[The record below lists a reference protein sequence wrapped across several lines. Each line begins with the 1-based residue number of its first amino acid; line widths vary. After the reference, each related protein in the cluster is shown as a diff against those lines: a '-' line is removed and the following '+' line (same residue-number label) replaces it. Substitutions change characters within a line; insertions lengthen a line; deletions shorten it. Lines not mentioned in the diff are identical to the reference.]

1 MQRLLRNLAATVAV
15 ALGALFATPSLLLAH
30 TKLVRSAPAANARL
44 TSSPSTIEL
53 WFSEPPAL
61 RMTSIDLLDSAG
73 TRLPLGAVTGSG
85 VRLTVT
91 LTRVL
96 APGRYT
102 VVWKTAAD
110 DGHVS
115 DGRFFFVVDSQAAA
129 AAPPPSAPTPTAPTP
144 ASKPDVPNTVVETT
158 PVATLPNAI
167 RWAEFVA
174 LFTVLGAVVF
184 RLVILQRAGWNHGA
198 EAEAADRGR
207 RFGQYAVM
215 LFLVTT
221 LLRLSAESD
230 LVPFGDGRMAKMML
244 VIRDTHW
251 GIGWAIGGVGVVIA
265 AVGLSIAFRGLTG
278 WGIAA
283 VGAIAMSVGET
294 LTSHAAS
301 ATRYQPLAVATDFV
315 HVAAA
320 GAWLGALALVLFAGL
335 PSLAS
340 TGEPR
345 AAGSRLV
352 RSFHQS
358 AMESVALVLL
368 SAIVSAWL
376 RVGSWGDFAG
386 TLYGRV
392 LFRKIVFAVIVL
404 AIGAYHW
411 RKAVVPDWD
420 EHTARRFRR
429 SAILEL
435 LVAAVVLGFTAVLV
449 ASALPDDA
457 HQIAG
462 QRAPVV
468 TEFK

>member
-1 MQRLLRNLAATVAV
+1 MCVQRLLRNLAATVAV
-15 ALGALFATPSLLLAH
+15 ALGALLATPTLLLAH
-30 TKLVRSAPAANARL
+30 TKLVRSAPASNARL
-44 TSSPSTIEL
+44 ATSPSSIDL
-53 WFSEPPAL
+53 WFSEAPAL

-73 TRLPLGAVTGSG
+73 THVPIGSVVGSG
-85 VRLTVT
+85 VHLSVALSRT
-91 LTRVL
+91 LV
-96 APGRYT
+96 PGRYT

-115 DGRFFFVVDSQAAA
+115 DGRFFFVID
-129 AAPPPSAPTPTAPTP
+129 TAPATAATTP
-144 ASKPDVPNTVVETT
+144 PAAGPPAMSKPNVPNTAVETT
-158 PVATLPNAI
+158 SVATLPNAI

-184 RLVILQRAGWNHGA
+184 RLVIVQRAGWNDGA
-198 EAEAADRGR
+198 EAEAADRAR
-207 RFGQYAVM
+207 RYGQYAVV
-215 LFLVTT
+215 LFLITT
-221 LLRLSAESD
+221 LMRLSAESD
-230 LVPFGDGRMAKMML
+230 LVPFGDGRLTKMLL

-251 GIGWAIGGVGVVIA
+251 GLGWAVGAVGVVLA
-265 AVGLSIAFRGLTG
+265 GVGFSIAFRGLTG

-294 LTSHAAS
+294 LTSHATS
-301 ATRYQPLAVATDFV
+301 AAQYQPLAVATDFV

-320 GAWLGALALVLFAGL
+320 GAWLGGLALVLFAGL

-340 TGEPR
+340 TGEPD

-358 AMESVALVLL
+358 AVESVTLVLL

-376 RVGSWGDFAG
+376 RLGSWGDFTD

-392 LFRKIVFAVIVL
+392 LFRKIVFVVIVL
-404 AIGAYHW
+404 LVGAYHW
-411 RKAVVPDWD
+411 RKAVVPDWTSG
-420 EHTARRFRR
+420 TAGRFRR
-429 SAILEL
+429 SAVLEL

-457 HQIAG
+457 HQVAG
-462 QRAPVV
+462 RPAPVI
-468 TEFK
+468 TNFK